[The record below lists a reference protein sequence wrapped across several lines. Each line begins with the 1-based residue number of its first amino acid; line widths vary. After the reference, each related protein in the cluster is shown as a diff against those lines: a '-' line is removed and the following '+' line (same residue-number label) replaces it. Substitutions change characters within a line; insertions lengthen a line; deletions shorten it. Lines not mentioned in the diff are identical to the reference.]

1 MHIAYRIKH
10 LVKGPPPVA
19 WLHRLGVMSRPEDR
33 RSLISNYRRV
43 LLRATFVLGCRRVR
57 LELDESPSAEE
68 ALALGMQE
76 SRLEYATSRLNQNGV
91 VVLQDRE
98 VQLSRHGIEMNG
110 EYMRAEDLEEE
121 QRRYM
126 LTEGEQRLAS
136 CWRAG
141 SLKRAVA
148 SASAGTG
155 AAPSAGEAAVPGAG
169 EAASAG
175 AGEAALAGSRSRSRS
190 PIQFHCCSS

>member
-1 MHIAYRIKH
+1 
-10 LVKGPPPVA
+10 
-19 WLHRLGVMSRPEDR
+19 MSRPEDR
-33 RSLISNYRRV
+33 RSLISNYRRM

-76 SRLEYATSRLNQNGV
+76 SRLEYATSRLSQNGV

-126 LTEGEQRLAS
+126 LTEGSSDWR
-136 CWRAG
+136 RAG
-141 SLKRAVA
+141 ERA
-148 SASAGTG
+148 
-155 AAPSAGEAAVPGAG
+155 
-169 EAASAG
+169 
-175 AGEAALAGSRSRSRS
+175 RSRERLHQ
-190 PIQFHCCSS
+190 PALERVQHLAREKLQYLAREKLHQLARGKLH